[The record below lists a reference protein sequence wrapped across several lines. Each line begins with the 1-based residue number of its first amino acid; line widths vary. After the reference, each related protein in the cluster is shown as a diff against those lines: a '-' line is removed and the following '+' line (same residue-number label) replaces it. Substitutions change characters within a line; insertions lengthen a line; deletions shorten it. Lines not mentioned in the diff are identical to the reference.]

1 MSLSPRVHLSCH
13 ESRHSWWV
21 QYVRADEEGEA
32 RHRLI
37 CQFGPYYGEEKALR
51 MSVTREHNEATAYA
65 KPQAARSES
74 AAQPEAAAI
83 SPADRPTLFAL
94 CSGVFLAMLTFF
106 APPPFFPEMAQD
118 LNVEVALL
126 GQVVASMLLL
136 SAVAGLVTGPL
147 ADVFGC
153 RRFIVLGL
161 VAAAV
166 CLLIFGLA
174 PAFVVLLVA
183 ALVGGLGD
191 AAVFGPSYALAGTHF
206 GAAAR
211 RALGWITAGMSCAA
225 IVGVPLLTAIGG
237 QFGWQTAFVIVGII
251 TLGAA
256 WLAFG
261 WLPRDV
267 PRQPGTIRV
276 RDVLAAYQPLLRHGP
291 TLRLY
296 GAAVLRAICWYG
308 LLTYFGAFLGQQ
320 LGLTTD
326 RIGIVYMFGGVGY
339 FLGGLVAGGPL
350 GKVSPRNLL
359 VAGNVAMALLVAVAY
374 SAALG
379 TIGTAAMLPLVA
391 FAGALGWVALAA
403 ALTAETPAGAAT
415 TMTLNSSL
423 FNVGAAGGGA
433 IGGLLLALSG
443 YGALA
448 IGVPLFGLAS
458 AALAWRSE

>member
-1 MSLSPRVHLSCH
+1 
-13 ESRHSWWV
+13 
-21 QYVRADEEGEA
+21 
-32 RHRLI
+32 
-37 CQFGPYYGEEKALR
+37 
-51 MSVTREHNEATAYA
+51 MSVTRERKGAIEYVGR
-65 KPQAARSES
+65 QAAKVGR
-74 AAQPEAAAI
+74 AARAEEAAIAP
-83 SPADRPTLFAL
+83 SDRKTLFAL
-94 CSGVFLAMLTFF
+94 CIGVFLAMLTFF
-106 APPPFFPEMAQD
+106 APPPFFAAMAQD

-136 SAVAGLVTGPL
+136 SAAAGLITGPL
-147 ADVFGC
+147 ADVYGC

-161 VAAAV
+161 IAAAG

-174 PAFVVLLVA
+174 PAFAVLLVA
-183 ALVGGLGD
+183 ALVGGLGN

-206 GAAAR
+206 GGAAR

-237 QFGWQTAFVIVGII
+237 RAGWQTAFIVVGIV

-256 WLAFG
+256 WLSFV

-267 PRQPGTIRV
+267 PLQVQGQAGTLRV
-276 RDVLAAYQPLLRHGP
+276 RDVLAAYEPLLRHGP

-308 LLTYFGAFLGQQ
+308 LLTYFGAFLAQQ

-350 GKVSPRNLL
+350 GKIAPRTLL

-379 TIGTAAMLPLVA
+379 TIGTAAMLPLVG

-415 TMTLNSSL
+415 TMTLNASL

-458 AALAWRSE
+458 AALAWRPE